1 MARRSMDNMTVREEH
16 TIGEAVPKMGT
27 TVPILGTE
35 LEMGS
40 LAEALFGRTRR
51 AILGLLFS
59 HPDESFYLR
68 QIARLL
74 GLGHGALQRELR
86 GLTAAGI
93 LVRERSGQQTL
104 YRVNRSCPIYND
116 LSNLIAKT
124 VGLADVLRAALAA
137 LGERIDLAFVYGSLA
152 KGVPNAASDVD
163 VMVIGS
169 ASFSEIVAALSP
181 LQDTLR
187 REINPSVY
195 PPAEFRRKVQDKS
208 HFLTT
213 VLGEPKI
220 MLIGEENELERLA
233 KAGVAD

>member
-1 MARRSMDNMTVREEH
+1 MDNMTAREEH
-16 TIGEAVPKMGT
+16 TTREAVPKMGT
-27 TVPILGTE
+27 TAPILGTE
-35 LEMGS
+35 LEMVP

-68 QIARLL
+68 QMARLL

-86 GLTAAGI
+86 GLAAAGI
-93 LVRERSGQQTL
+93 LVRERNGQQIL
-104 YRVNRSCPIYND
+104 YRVNRFCPIYND

-152 KGVPNAASDVD
+152 KGTSKAGSDVD
-163 VMVIGS
+163 IMVIGF

-187 REINPSVY
+187 REISPSVY
-195 PPAEFRRKVQDKS
+195 PPAEFRRKIRDGS
-208 HFLTT
+208 HFVTT

-220 MLIGEENELERLA
+220 MLMGDEDELERLA